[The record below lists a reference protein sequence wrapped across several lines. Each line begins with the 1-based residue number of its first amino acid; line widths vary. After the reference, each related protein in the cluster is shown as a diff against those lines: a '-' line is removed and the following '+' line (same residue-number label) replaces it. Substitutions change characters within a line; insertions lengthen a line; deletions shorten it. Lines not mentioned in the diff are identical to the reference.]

1 MNNTSATTKASSSMP
16 KATTNPASKSAA
28 RSTSKS
34 LKSTSQSKSRST
46 SKSKVSQSKTKT
58 TTSTSATDSAHSQ
71 RKLGADKTVRFL
83 SLMYVHRI
91 LTPIKT
97 TALVEL
103 DDEALYKSEDE
114 SSDEIADPP
123 EMSFVFDVWDTHKG
137 SMSVRQKARLELHPV
152 CVRIVHYVSS
162 SPHRAL
168 TQIHP
173 GT

>member
-1 MNNTSATTKASSSMP
+1 MNNTSATTKASSSTP

-34 LKSTSQSKSRST
+34 LKSTSQSKSRSR
-46 SKSKVSQSKTKT
+46 SKSKVSQSKTT
-58 TTSTSATDSAHSQ
+58 TSATDSAHSR
-71 RKLGADKTVRFL
+71 RKLGAEKTVRFL
-83 SLMYVHRI
+83 LLMYVHRI
-91 LTPIKT
+91 LTPMKT
-97 TALVEL
+97 TTLVEL
-103 DDEALYKSEDE
+103 DDEALYESEDE

-152 CVRIVHYVSS
+152 CVRIFHYLSS
-162 SPHRAL
+162 LPHRTL